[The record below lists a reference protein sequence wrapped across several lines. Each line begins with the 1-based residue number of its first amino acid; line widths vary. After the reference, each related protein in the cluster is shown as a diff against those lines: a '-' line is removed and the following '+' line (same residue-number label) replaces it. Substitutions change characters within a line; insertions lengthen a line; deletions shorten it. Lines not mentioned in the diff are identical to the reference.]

1 MPDRN
6 EPRRLPATWDVG
18 DCSIPEDLQADV
30 RVPFLCAERE
40 RLATLAALRAQAEE
54 DRKRRVWR
62 DAMEKTGSVLA
73 AAVVGLLVAVLGSQ
87 VWIAWGTEGLSWAVL
102 SVVFV
107 GALWLALFGGPRK

>member
-54 DRKRRVWR
+54 ERKRRVWR
-62 DAMEKTGSVLA
+62 DVMEKTGSVLA
-73 AAVVGLLVAVLGSQ
+73 AAIVGLLVAVLGSQ

-107 GALWLALFGGPRK
+107 GALWLAFGGPRK